1 MPLRVKEKLLNTT
14 VKALS
19 RSMDLK
25 VLTHLVRTYEPT
37 YDLHKR
43 MNIPSNN
50 AIPNRDGAKQ
60 VVKDIRDWD
69 YFPSFILQLI
79 DASERGFHGKKYS
92 IPFINDILRQ
102 LSEEG
107 LDYDSTTRQ
116 FRENPRV
123 CRSHNWGILR
133 TGEVYPF
140 TFVKLDFVQNSSA
153 VRNNPPDLVQKC
165 YQILREEIAEILEYH
180 HGRLWLWEGDGGLIS
195 FHYDGRSQSAVI
207 TAMEIQHRLFLFN
220 HFRNP
225 LKDPIQLR
233 IALICRQSE
242 YWAGKT
248 QIRQSEAFQAIET
261 LESEWTQP
269 GGITIS
275 GEVHSHLDKYLAN
288 EFTMLKRDGKGSI
301 YSYQLQW
308 ENL

>member
-25 VLTHLVRTYEPT
+25 VLTHMVRSYDPT

-50 AIPNRDGAKQ
+50 AIPNRDGVKQ

-69 YFPSFILQLI
+69 FFPSFVMQII
-79 DASERGFHGKKYS
+79 DASERGIHGKKYS
-92 IPFINDILRQ
+92 IPYINDILKQ

-107 LDYDSTTRQ
+107 LDYDRINRQ
-116 FRENPRV
+116 FKENPQV

-133 TGEVYPF
+133 QGDVYPF
-140 TFVKLDFVQNSSA
+140 TLLKLDFVQNSST
-153 VRNNPPDLVQKC
+153 VRNNPSELVQKC
-165 YQILREEIAEILEYH
+165 YQILREEIVEILEYH

-195 FHYDGRSQSAVI
+195 FNYQGRSQSAVI

-225 LKDPIQLR
+225 LKGPVQLR
-233 IALICRQSE
+233 IAILCRQCE
-242 YWAGKT
+242 YWARKT
-248 QIRQSEAFQAIET
+248 QIRQSEAYQAIEE
-261 LESEWTQP
+261 LESLWTDS
-269 GGITIS
+269 GAITIS
-275 GEVHSHLDKYLAN
+275 SEVHSHLDKYLAN
-288 EFTMLKRDGKGSI
+288 EFTKLKRDEKGATF
-301 YSYQLQW
+301 SYELRW
-308 ENL
+308 EDL